1 MPHAIKSGNRGT
13 TVKVDK
19 NERFHTFAVS
29 RTVSEQATQD
39 SIAYNLN
46 SGLITLTT
54 AGESGIIYF
63 KNNEDTPFDVS
74 SIVVI
79 LGPSTGG
86 SATDTTRVR
95 IYKNPTTGTLISD
108 ATASDINS
116 NRDFGTSDS
125 LSESLSFKGATGKT
139 ITDGLIHI
147 DSLVSPG
154 SRAPFTIS
162 EVLRKGNSIA
172 VSLEPND
179 SNTSMKC
186 MVAIVGHLEV
196 STDNA

>member
-19 NERFHTFAVS
+19 NERFHTFAVV

-46 SGLITLTT
+46 SGLVTLTT

-63 KNNEDTPFDVS
+63 KNNESESFDIS

-79 LGPSTGG
+79 MGPSTGG

-95 IYKNPTTGTLISD
+95 VYKNPTTGTLISG
-108 ATASDINS
+108 ATAVDINS
-116 NRDFGTSDS
+116 NRDFGTSDTLSSS
-125 LSESLSFKGATGKT
+125 LVYKGATGNT
-139 ITDGLIHI
+139 ITDGSVHI

-154 SRAPFTIS
+154 TRASFAIS
-162 EVLRKGNSIA
+162 EVLRKGNSLA

-179 SNTSMKC
+179 SNTSMKV